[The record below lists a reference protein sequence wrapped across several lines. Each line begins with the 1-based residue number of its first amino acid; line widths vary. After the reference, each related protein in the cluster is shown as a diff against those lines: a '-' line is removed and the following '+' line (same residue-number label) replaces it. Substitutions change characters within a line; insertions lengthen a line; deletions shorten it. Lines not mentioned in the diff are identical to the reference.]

1 MCSARAQK
9 KDREKVHGV
18 PLPAQSLGFGVEV
31 MGAVKGR
38 DSSIL
43 TCRSKDGRRIW
54 TRENKAVDVIQE
66 RNGKGRSSAGG
77 AQERFGVCPWRERAV
92 TGDSVLS
99 GASSRADHAF
109 AHRGVGL
116 S

>member
-1 MCSARAQK
+1 
-9 KDREKVHGV
+9 
-18 PLPAQSLGFGVEV
+18 

-77 AQERFGVCPWRERAV
+77 AQERFGVCPWREGAV

-99 GASSRADHAF
+99 GHSVSF
-109 AHRGVGL
+109 SHRTVL
-116 S
+116 SVS